1 MRFVLGAFALASV
14 VLLGASDARAC
25 GGFFCSQSPVDQQA
39 ELILFSVDPGVGTT
53 MIVQIG
59 YAGGDAD
66 FTWVLPLGAVPD
78 PSSLEVFPQLALTS
92 LASNTGPIFYPPE
105 DCWYWGVDAD
115 AGGAPPPSA
124 PNEGSEVTV
133 DLRMEVGPY
142 DVAVVESESS
152 AALVDW
158 LTTNGY
164 RITAPMEPYIQ
175 TYTEEGMKFLALK
188 LLPDADVSQIA
199 PLKLTLPGEAP
210 MVPVRLTALAAEP
223 EMGILVTILGDQ
235 RYEPANWPSLTIN
248 DAEISYDPWNVWG
261 GNGTNWTSL
270 VARKVDEAGGQGFVT
285 EFAGSSAPFL
295 DLVRNS
301 PVNDET
307 QEAAQQA
314 LLDVLEGHPYM
325 TRLYT
330 RLSAEEMRTD
340 PMFRRSEA
348 GDVAREHTL
357 ARIVDGV
364 DMCPTT
370 GEQPPV
376 EPCDFTTC
384 GAGGLCRQDE
394 TGATGCACVAQATA
408 RATIGSNGAAA
419 VVCQDARMSFINP
432 GDVDN
437 ISGGIIADPCLGAS
451 CGPNGRCLAVN
462 LTTTCSCNQGFIAVA
477 DGQGGVTCVLPS
489 DEVPSDFYQR
499 TLPEP
504 ARPGR
509 SLVTPP
515 PPRAPSLFC
524 ACAQANGRAPLGALA
539 VVALLA
545 LTPSLRR
552 RLARAGVVLG
562 VLAVPLVGGCALGG
576 PEPTVEIGTGE
587 SSFQALTEGQDVPLI
602 LGVQGGYHVWMSL
615 RATELDPDKVW
626 LDVRT
631 EVNGEQANS
640 MAITELTDVDE
651 HEGDACV
658 LVGWPV
664 IMADPQGVDGRELGL
679 SVTVTDED
687 GMSADAAVTVRPHL
701 PQLQG

>member
-1 MRFVLGAFALASV
+1 MRFVLAALALASV
-14 VLLGASDARAC
+14 VLLPAREAIAC

-39 ELILFSVDPGVGTT
+39 ELILFSVEPGVGTT
-53 MIVQIG
+53 MVVQIG

-78 PSSLEVFPQLALTS
+78 PASLEVFPQLALTS
-92 LASNTGPIFYPPE
+92 LAANTGPIFYPPE

-115 AGGAPPPSA
+115 AGGGPPPSA
-124 PNEGSEVTV
+124 PGENGEVTV
-133 DLRMEVGPY
+133 DLRLEVGPY

-152 AALVDW
+152 AALVEW

-164 RITAPMEPYIQ
+164 RITSPMEPYIQ

-199 PLKLTLPGEAP
+199 PLKLTLPGDAP
-210 MVPVRLTALAAEP
+210 MVPIRLTALAAEP

-248 DAEISYDPWNVWG
+248 DAEIAYDPWNVWG

-285 EFAGSSAPFL
+285 EFAGSTEPFL
-295 DLVRNS
+295 ELVRNS
-301 PVNDET
+301 PVGDET

-314 LLDVLEGHPYM
+314 LLDVLDGQPYM

-340 PMFRRSEA
+340 PMFRRSTG
-348 GDVAREHTL
+348 GDVAREHNL
-357 ARIVDGV
+357 SRIVDGV

-384 GAGGLCRQDE
+384 GAGGLCRQTED
-394 TGATGCACVAQATA
+394 GDTGCACLAQATA
-408 RATIGSNGAAA
+408 RSTMGSNGSAA
-419 VVCQDARMSFINP
+419 VVCQDARMSFVNP

-437 ISGGIIADPCLGAS
+437 ITGGIIPDPCLTAS
-451 CGPNGRCLAVN
+451 CGPNGRCIAVN
-462 LTTTCSCNQGFIAVA
+462 LTTTCSCDQGFIAVA
-477 DGQGGVTCVLPS
+477 DGQGGLTCEVPT
-489 DEVPSDFYQR
+489 DGVPSDFYQR

-509 SLVTPP
+509 TLLTPP
-515 PPRAPSLFC
+515 PPRAPGLFC
-524 ACAQANGRAPLGALA
+524 ACAETDGRAPLGAIA
-539 VVALLA
+539 VLALLG
-545 LTPSLRR
+545 LTPALRR
-552 RLARAGVVLG
+552 RALRAGAALT
-562 VLAVPLVGGCALGG
+562 VLAVAFVGGCAAGG
-576 PEPTVEIGTGE
+576 TEPTVEIGTGE
-587 SSFQALTEGQDVPLI
+587 SAFEALTEGQDVPLN

-615 RATELDPDKVW
+615 RATALDPDKVW
-626 LDVRT
+626 LEVRT
-631 EVNGEQANS
+631 ELNGEQADAL
-640 MAITELTDVDE
+640 AITAMAEDDDE
-651 HEGDACV
+651 HDACV

-664 IMADPQGVDGRELGL
+664 IMADPQAADGQLLGL

-687 GMSADAAVTVRPHL
+687 GMSADAAVSVRPHL
-701 PQLQG
+701 PQLPG